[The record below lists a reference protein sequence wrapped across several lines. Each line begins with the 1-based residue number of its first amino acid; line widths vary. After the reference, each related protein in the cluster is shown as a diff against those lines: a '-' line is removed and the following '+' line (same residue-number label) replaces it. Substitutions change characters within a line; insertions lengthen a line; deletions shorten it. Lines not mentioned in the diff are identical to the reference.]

1 MLYVRLYTNWH
12 TLKES
17 TFNLPRKYDFFF
29 FLSRAA
35 ATVEVFRRIPHDSLG
50 FVYFLFILLSA
61 LQKWGAPHKWID
73 GKVEQG
79 REGGQRGRW
88 VGGWVGGWQGR
99 KKKLERKT
107 DKECQALKT
116 GMLLLC
122 VCHLATSP
130 PHHLPPA
137 SPSPA
142 ALSNST
148 NLLRNVW
155 LLF

>member
-29 FLSRAA
+29 LFLKQQLLWRCS
-35 ATVEVFRRIPHDSLG
+35 VESHMIRLVLSIFSLFYYLHFRNEERRTSELM
-50 FVYFLFILLSA
+50 
-61 LQKWGAPHKWID
+61 
-73 GKVEQG
+73 
-79 REGGQRGRW
+79 GRW
-88 VGGWVGGWQGR
+88 SREEKVGKEGGGWVGGGVIR
-99 KKKLERKT
+99 KKKKLERKT

-137 SPSPA
+137 FPSPA